1 MKVLSL
7 NCNKFGG
14 KTSNGRGKIY
24 NNLVVE
30 KLIAI
35 TKFFLDTDDENVVF
49 FNEINNAN
57 DNMKKF
63 EELFDDNVYTIHRPT
78 RFDEFNKNNHPYGC
92 TIAITKNNLF
102 WEKSYSIDLIE
113 SKSKEVSFANK
124 SVILKH
130 KDTILVGIHMPY
142 DLCYWDELLNYFS
155 ANINKKIYIIG
166 DLNVYDEETDRK
178 MKFNEL
184 KNRGAIDVW
193 VNIGNEDQHITCITD
208 KGRRLDYVL
217 TSTIGYMSI
226 KKMSYIDSFRLSELS
241 DHSGIFIEL

>member
-14 KTSNGRGKIY
+14 KASNGKGKIY
-24 NNLVVE
+24 DNLIAE

-102 WEKSYSIDLIE
+102 WEKSYSIDLIV

-166 DLNVYDEETDRK
+166 DLNVYDDGTDRK
-178 MKFNEL
+178 MKFIEL
-184 KNRGAIDVW
+184 KNKGAIDVW
-193 VNIGNEDQHITCITD
+193 VNKGNEDQHVTCITD